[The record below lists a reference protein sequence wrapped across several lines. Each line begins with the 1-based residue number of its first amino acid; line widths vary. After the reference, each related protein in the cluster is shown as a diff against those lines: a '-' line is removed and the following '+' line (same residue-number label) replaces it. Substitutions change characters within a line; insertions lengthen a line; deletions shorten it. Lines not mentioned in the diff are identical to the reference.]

1 MSPQMKPLQ
10 TSTIAPAPR
19 RWKVLWGSFLGARG
33 LSEATLCEPQR
44 ASVLENPARLRVVLW
59 EVAQAAVKPKLPR
72 QTSKGLTPV
81 SRVH

>member
-1 MSPQMKPLQ
+1 MKQ
-10 TSTIAPAPR
+10 TSTIAPAPLW
-19 RWKVLWGSFLGARG
+19 WKMLWGSFFGARG

-44 ASVLENPARLRVVLW
+44 ASVLENPAGLHVVLW
-59 EVAQAAVKPKLPR
+59 EVAQAAVKPTLPR